1 MDKGKIYYVMG
12 KSSSGKDTIYK
23 ELLGDEA
30 LGLKTIVLYTT
41 RPIRFGEHDGV
52 EYHFTDEAVMRE
64 FEKNGKLV
72 EMRCYDTIH
81 GKWYYFTVD
90 DGQVDLSKR
99 SYVGLGTLESYAA
112 MCEYYGK
119 EVMVPLYIEVED
131 GVRLERAL
139 YREKQQK
146 SPKYAEMCRRFL
158 ADIGDF
164 AEENIE
170 KCGITKRYHNN
181 ILEDCVAEIKAD
193 ILGAQE

>member
-23 ELLGDEA
+23 ELLGDPG
-30 LGLKTIVLYTT
+30 LDLKTIVLYTT

-52 EYHFTDEAVMRE
+52 EYHFTDEATMRE
-64 FEKNGKLV
+64 FEKQGKIV
-72 EMRCYDTIH
+72 EMRCYDTVH

-99 SYVGLGTLESYAA
+99 SYVGLGTLESYRA

-119 EVMVPLYIEVED
+119 DVMVPLYIEVED

-139 YREKQQK
+139 YREKQQR

-158 ADIGDF
+158 ADINDF
-164 AEENIE
+164 SEENIK
-170 KCGITKRYHNN
+170 KCGIEKRYHNN
-181 ILEDCVAEIKAD
+181 ILEECVAEIKAD
-193 ILGAQE
+193 IN

>member
-1 MDKGKIYYVMG
+1 VDKGKIYYVMG

-23 ELLGDEA
+23 ELLGDPG
-30 LGLKTIVLYTT
+30 LDLKTIVLYTT

-52 EYHFTDEAVMRE
+52 EYHFTDEATMRE
-64 FEKNGKLV
+64 FEKQGKIV
-72 EMRCYDTIH
+72 EMRCYDTVH

-99 SYVGLGTLESYAA
+99 SYVGLGTLESYRA

-119 EVMVPLYIEVED
+119 DVMVPLYIEVED

-139 YREKQQK
+139 YREKQQR

-158 ADIGDF
+158 ADINDF
-164 AEENIE
+164 SEENIK
-170 KCGITKRYHNN
+170 KCGIEKRYHNN
-181 ILEDCVAEIKAD
+181 ILEECVAEIKAD
-193 ILGAQE
+193 IN

>member
-23 ELLGDEA
+23 ELLGDKS
-30 LGLKTIVLYTT
+30 LNLKTIVLYTT

-52 EYHFTDEAVMRE
+52 EYHFTDEATMRE
-64 FEKNGKLV
+64 FERQGKLV
-72 EMRCYDTIH
+72 ELRCYNTVH

-90 DGQVDLSKR
+90 DGQVDLERR

-112 MCEYYGK
+112 MCKYYGND
-119 EVMVPLYIEVED
+119 VMVPIYIEVED

-146 SPKYAEMCRRFL
+146 EPKYAEMCRRFL
-158 ADIGDF
+158 ADIIDF
-164 AEENIE
+164 SEENIQ
-170 KCGITKRYHNN
+170 KCGIVKRYQNN
-181 ILEDCVAEIKAD
+181 ILEDCVSMIKED
-193 ILGAQE
+193 IRR

>member
-1 MDKGKIYYVMG
+1 MGKIFCFMG

-23 ELLGDEA
+23 ELLGDPG
-30 LGLKTIVLYTT
+30 LDLKTIVLYTT

-52 EYHFTDEAVMRE
+52 EYHFTDEATMRE
-64 FEKNGKLV
+64 FEKQGKIV
-72 EMRCYDTIH
+72 EMRCYDTVH

-99 SYVGLGTLESYAA
+99 SYVGLGTLESYRA

-119 EVMVPLYIEVED
+119 DVMVPLYIEVED

-139 YREKQQK
+139 YREKQQR

-158 ADIGDF
+158 ADINDF
-164 AEENIE
+164 SEENIA
-170 KCGITKRYHNN
+170 KCGIEKRYQNN

-193 ILGAQE
+193 IISK